1 MTKLSWVVVWC
12 VLVTVPCKVLEG
24 AMGAFPLDWES
35 VRQKFMLGEI
45 MSHLKACQHR
55 ELAHAVTESIVLLN
69 YNCVCTNA
77 CARNIKMY
85 NDVPICSRRLK
96 SLAQSGHTDS
106 VRNHVI

>member
-1 MTKLSWVVVWC
+1 MPWELSRWTGSLSVLDQKL
-12 VLVTVPCKVLEG
+12 
-24 AMGAFPLDWES
+24 
-35 VRQKFMLGEI
+35 MLGEI

-55 ELAHAVTESIVLLN
+55 ELAHAVTESIVILN

-96 SLAQSGHTDS
+96 SLAQSGHTEPCDMS
-106 VRNHVI
+106 IVGWLHA